1 MEIADTRRRTR
12 YSGADYFIFIT
23 LFQDLREH
31 RLSEQDELR
40 NQLLLALISGVGP
53 LSRQRLLA
61 HFGSPA
67 QILAASSNELQA
79 VQGVGPKL
87 AKRIV
92 GAREEIDIDQQI
104 RLAADNNVDILL
116 ESSEAYPPLLAE
128 IHDPPGVLFARGQL
142 LPADRLAV
150 GIVGTRHATRYG
162 IDQATKLATSLA
174 RAGVTVVSGM
184 ARGIDTAAHKAALA
198 AGGRTIAVL
207 ASGVLKPYPPE
218 NAELAQ
224 QIAQQGC
231 VMSEAAPTMPP
242 MSGMF
247 PQRNRIISGLSLGSI
262 VVEAADRSGALITA
276 RHAWEQNREVFAV
289 PGPVDSRVSNGP
301 HRLIRD
307 GAKLVMTIDDV
318 LEELGPLAHTAERED
333 GTTIR
338 VPAEVQLNDVEQQ
351 VLQVIQPG
359 EGSLIDEVTQSSG
372 LPVHR
377 VLSTI
382 SVLEMRS
389 LIRRIG
395 GNRVAR
401 M

>member
-1 MEIADTRRRTR
+1 MTQIA
-12 YSGADYFIFIT
+12 
-23 LFQDLREH
+23 
-31 RLSEQDELR
+31 EQDNLR
-40 NQLLLALISGVGP
+40 NQLLLTLVSGVGP
-53 LSRQRLLA
+53 LSRRRLLDQ
-61 HFGSPA
+61 FGSPEK
-67 QILAASSNELQA
+67 ILYASAAELQS

-87 AKRIV
+87 AKRIAS
-92 GAREEIDIDQQI
+92 ARHEIDVDAQI
-104 RLAADNNVDILL
+104 ALARDNHVDILL
-116 ESSEAYPPLLAE
+116 ESSEDYPPLLAE
-128 IHDPPGVLFARGQL
+128 IHDPPGVLFARGNL

-162 IDQATKLATSLA
+162 IEQATKLAASLA
-174 RAGVTVVSGM
+174 QAGVTVVSGM

-198 AGGRTIAVL
+198 AGGRTVAVL

-218 NAELAQ
+218 NADLAA
-224 QIAQQGC
+224 QIAEQGC

-289 PGPVDSRVSNGP
+289 PGPVNSRVSNGP

-318 LEELGPLAHTAERED
+318 LEELGPLAHTAERAD

-338 VPAEVQLNDVEQQ
+338 VPAEVQLNEVEQQ
-351 VLQVIQPG
+351 VLQAIQAG
-359 EGSLIDEVTQSSG
+359 EGSLIDEVTQTSG

-401 M
+401 V

>member
-1 MEIADTRRRTR
+1 MVLTAQATAHEIRPVTQT
-12 YSGADYFIFIT
+12 
-23 LFQDLREH
+23 
-31 RLSEQDELR
+31 SESNDELR

-61 HFGSPA
+61 RFGSPE
-67 QILAASSNELQA
+67 QILHATSSELQA
-79 VQGVGPKL
+79 VQGIGPKL
-87 AKRIV
+87 AKRIAS
-92 GAREEIDIDQQI
+92 AREEIDVDEQI
-104 RLAADNNVDILL
+104 RLAAENDVDILL
-116 ESSEAYPPLLAE
+116 ESSADYPPLLTE
-128 IHDPPGVLFARGQL
+128 IHDPPGVLFVRGNL

-162 IDQATKLATSLA
+162 IEQATKLATNLA
-174 RAGVTVVSGM
+174 KAGVTVVSGM

-218 NAELAQ
+218 NAQLANE
-224 QIAQQGC
+224 IAKQGC
-231 VMSEAAPTMPP
+231 VLSEAAPTMPP

-307 GAKLVMTIDDV
+307 GAKLVMTVDDV

-338 VPAEVQLNDVEQQ
+338 VPAEVQLNDVEQT
-351 VLQVIQPG
+351 VLQAIQPG
-359 EGSLIDEVTQSSG
+359 DGSLIDEVTQTSG

-377 VLSTI
+377 VLSTL

-389 LIRRIG
+389 LVRRIG